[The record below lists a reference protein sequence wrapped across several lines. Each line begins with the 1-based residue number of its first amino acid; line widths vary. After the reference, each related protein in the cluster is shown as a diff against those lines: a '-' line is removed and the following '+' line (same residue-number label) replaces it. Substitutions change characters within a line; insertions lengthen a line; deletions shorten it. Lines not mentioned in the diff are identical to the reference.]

1 VDEEGHPEAE
11 WVTRRQCP
19 QRPQRMVAG
28 GGVFSEDGRARA
40 ATGPPLNLFKAGGP
54 SSPYPE
60 IPCLVFSPC
69 AMMSPMEISAVIITY
84 NEEMSL
90 EGALKSVAGLASEII
105 VVDCFSTD
113 NTIKIARKYTDRVF
127 ERAWTNFA
135 DQKNFANS
143 KAAHPWILSLD
154 ADERVSPE
162 LREELSQLKKTEPEG
177 VAFAVSRQVFYLGRW
192 IRHSGWYPD
201 RKLRLFRKGKARWEG
216 EYVHEKLV
224 VEGEVGKLKGAIHH
238 FTYRNIAEHLARI
251 NKFSDL
257 GAQKLYAQ
265 KKKCRWHHL
274 LFLPFFRFLR
284 AYLWKLGFLDGFAG
298 LVISVLTGYSIF
310 ARYAKLK
317 EIWKKGER
325 IEPFPY

>member
-1 VDEEGHPEAE
+1 V
-11 WVTRRQCP
+11 
-19 QRPQRMVAG
+19 
-28 GGVFSEDGRARA
+28 
-40 ATGPPLNLFKAGGP
+40 
-54 SSPYPE
+54 
-60 IPCLVFSPC
+60 LVCQGYKPC
-69 AMMSPMEISAVIITY
+69 AMMKTMEISAVIITY
-84 NEEMSL
+84 NEGPRL
-90 EGALKSVAGLASEII
+90 EGALKSLAGLASEII

-113 NTIKIARKYTDRVF
+113 NTVKIARKYTDRVF

-135 DQKNFANS
+135 DQKNFANGTAS
-143 KAAHPWILSLD
+143 HPWILSLD

-162 LREELSQLKKTEPEG
+162 LSAEIMELKKTE
-177 VAFAVSRQVFYLGRW
+177 SRCSGFSIPREVFYLGRW

-201 RKLRLFRKGKARWEG
+201 RKLRLFRKDKARWEG
-216 EYVHEKLV
+216 EYVHEALV
-224 VEGEVGKLKGAIHH
+224 VEGQVGKLKGSIHH
-238 FTYRNIAEHLARI
+238 FTYQNIAEHLVRI

-265 KKKCRWHHL
+265 NKKCRWYHL

-284 AYLWKLGFLDGFAG
+284 AYIWKRGFLDGFAG
-298 LVISVLTGYSIF
+298 LVISVLTGYGIF